1 MEGGRIKQ
9 QGSPDKIAQENP
21 ELYHSWCKVSKSKV

>member
-21 ELYHSWCKVSKSKV
+21 KTLPFVVQSG